1 MLNKQPS
8 TCDPM
13 IDARS
18 MYEVDANRLLQLM
31 DLKSDKIKPDSG
43 PTELALSSAYVNMI
57 KYRCFSF
64 RVMNDVHI
72 S

>member
-8 TCDPM
+8 TCDPT

-18 MYEVDANRLLQLM
+18 MYEADANLLLQLL

-43 PTELALSSAYVNMI
+43 PTEPALSSAYVNML
-57 KYRCFSF
+57 Y
-64 RVMNDVHI
+64 
-72 S
+72 

>member
-8 TCDPM
+8 TCDPT

-18 MYEVDANRLLQLM
+18 MYEADANLLLQLL

-43 PTELALSSAYVNMI
+43 PTNQHCLVLM
-57 KYRCFSF
+57 
-64 RVMNDVHI
+64 
-72 S
+72 